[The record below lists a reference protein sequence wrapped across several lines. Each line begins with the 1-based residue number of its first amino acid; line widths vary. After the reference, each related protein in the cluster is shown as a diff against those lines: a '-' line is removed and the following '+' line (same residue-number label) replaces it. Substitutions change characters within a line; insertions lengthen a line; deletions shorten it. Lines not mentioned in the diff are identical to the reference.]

1 MAKKISKKAKGNQE
15 KKSKPSKKARA
26 SKSQKL
32 SKKKIINFVSGN
44 KNKLRELSDI
54 FNEHFKDVEI
64 KQLDIDL
71 PELQGLPEEIVK
83 GKLKLALEKAKKLE
97 GPVLVEDTS
106 LCFNAYGG
114 LPGAYIKYFL
124 KAIKPEGLYKM
135 ACAFKDHSAYAQSIY
150 GLQKDKKEEPH
161 LFIGKTDGEI
171 VSPRGDNNFG
181 WDPCF
186 QPKTYKQTYAE
197 MGEEEKNKI
206 SHRGKSTKAMINW
219 IKKNPEIKKEIPKYK
234 GVLDRVKNF
243 EMDNP

>member
-1 MAKKISKKAKGNQE
+1 MAKKITKTKPKSE
-15 KKSKPSKKARA
+15 KKSIAAKRKEKT
-26 SKSQKL
+26 SKSHSPRV
-32 SKKKIINFVSGN
+32 SKAKKRIINFVSGN

-54 FNEHFKDVEI
+54 FNANFKDIEI

-71 PELQGLPEEIVK
+71 PELQGFPEDIVK
-83 GKLKLALEKAKKLE
+83 AKLKLALEKAKKLE

-106 LCFNAYGG
+106 LCFNGYGG

-124 KAIKPEGLYKM
+124 KAIKNEGLYKM

-150 GLQKDKKEEPH
+150 GLQKNSKDEPH
-161 LFIGKTDGEI
+161 LFIGKTEGEI

-186 QPKTYKQTYAE
+186 QPKNFKQTYAE

-206 SHRGKSTKAMINW
+206 SHRGKSTVAMINW
-219 IKKNPEIKKEIPKYK
+219 IKENPEIFK
-234 GVLDRVKNF
+234 
-243 EMDNP
+243 

>member
-1 MAKKISKKAKGNQE
+1 MVKKTPKKGKTAEKKTKTTKKTLKLKKIEA
-15 KKSKPSKKARA
+15 
-26 SKSQKL
+26 
-32 SKKKIINFVSGN
+32 KKKIINFVSGN

-54 FNEHFKDVEI
+54 FQKHIKDVEI

-71 PELQGLPEEIVK
+71 PELQGLPEDIVR
-83 GKLKLALEKAKKLE
+83 GKLKLALEKAKNLK

-150 GLQKDKKEEPH
+150 GLQKNAKTEPQ

-186 QPKTYKQTYAE
+186 QPKNYKQTYAE
-197 MGEEEKNKI
+197 MEEDKKNKI
-206 SHRGKSTKAMINW
+206 SHRGKSTKAMIDW
-219 IKKNPEIKKEIPKYK
+219 IKDN
-234 GVLDRVKNF
+234 LDIF
-243 EMDNP
+243 